1 MSMSE
6 TVILNK
12 VKSIERCLRRIRED
26 YQYHNHDFQTNFTV
40 QDAIVLNIQRA
51 CEQSIDLANHIIK
64 SKKLGIP
71 QNARNSFE
79 LLCENQVISNELK
92 TNLIKMVGF
101 RNIAIHEYQKL
112 EMDIVESII
121 KNSLV
126 DFENYS
132 KVAISLL

>member
-1 MSMSE
+1 MSE

-12 VKSIERCLRRIRED
+12 VKSIERCLKRVRED
-26 YQYHNHDFQTNFTV
+26 YRNHSADFRTNFTV

-64 SKKLGIP
+64 SKKLGVP

-79 LLCENQVISNELK
+79 LLAENELISESLK
-92 TNLIKMVGF
+92 NNLMKMVGF

-112 EMDIVESII
+112 DMEVVEFII
-121 KNSLV
+121 ENRLV
-126 DFENYS
+126 DFESFS
-132 KVAISLL
+132 KVALDQIP

>member
-6 TVILNK
+6 TVVLNK
-12 VKSIERCLRRIRED
+12 VKSIERCLKRVVED
-26 YQYHNHDFQTNFTV
+26 YENNIQDFRTNFTV

-79 LLCENQVISNELK
+79 ILFENEIISESLK
-92 TNLIKMVGF
+92 SNLVKMVGF

-112 EMDIVESII
+112 DMDIVEFII
-121 KNSLV
+121 KNRLA
-126 DFENYS
+126 DFEEYS
-132 KVAISLL
+132 KTMLSLI